1 MDKIQEI
8 QGFSFEGKQVRVV
21 TVDGD
26 PWWVLK
32 DVCGVLGLESSH
44 KVADRVDED
53 ERNQIPVIDSMG
65 RSQESTVVNESG
77 LYSVILRSDKPDAKR
92 FRKWVTSEVLPS
104 IRKTGGYLNPVV
116 DFSDPEKLQVV
127 FDNWKEERRKRLE
140 AEART
145 NRLIH
150 NNHTY
155 STTEIAKELGM
166 KSAQELNQK
175 LLDMGVHY
183 KDRRGVWLLNAE
195 YSDKGFQNIK
205 QKEIDGKKDPV
216 YYAEWTGIGR
226 DWLVGMFYNT
236 VQS

>member
-1 MDKIQEI
+1 MKEF
-8 QGFSFEGKQVRVV
+8 GFEGKNVRIL
-21 TVDGD
+21 DINGE

-32 DVCGVLGLESSH
+32 DVCDVLDIQNT
-44 KVADRVDED
+44 KDTADRVDDD
-53 ERNQIPVIDSMG
+53 EKLARPDLTSLGQRGGWII
-65 RSQESTVVNESG
+65 NESG

-104 IRKTGGYLNPVV
+104 IRKTGGYLNPIV

-127 FDNWKEERRKRLE
+127 FDNWKDERRKRLE

-145 NRLIH
+145 SRLIH
-150 NNHTY
+150 NNHTF

-175 LLDMGVHY
+175 LLDMGVHF

-226 DWLVGMFYNT
+226 DWLVGMFYTSN
-236 VQS
+236 QDAAGRPA